1 MFCYTFYDDG
11 ENDDDEGQVGAST
24 GEVFLMIGIIL
35 VWIIVIMLLAWLTFF
50 LLYKDYPT
58 LRVFALYGCSHKTI
72 AMGIPLITAMY
83 ETSEKLALYT
93 LPILVWHPTQLI
105 LGSLLA
111 PRLSDWVERE
121 KERLGLEDDGFTK
134 REEIGKLVDDK
145 GDESSSNN
153 DDGLGQFE
161 IGGDDN
167 AL

>member
-1 MFCYTFYDDG
+1 
-11 ENDDDEGQVGAST
+11 
-24 GEVFLMIGIIL
+24 MIGVIA
-35 VWIIVIMLLAWLTFF
+35 VWIVVIMCLSWLTFW
-50 LLYKDYPT
+50 LLYRDSPT
-58 LRVFALYGCSHKTI
+58 LRVFALFGCSHKTI

-111 PRLSDWVERE
+111 PRLSEWVEKE

-134 REEIGKLVDDK
+134 REEVDKLVDE
-145 GDESSSNN
+145 GGE
-153 DDGLGQFE
+153 GQFE

>member
-1 MFCYTFYDDG
+1 
-11 ENDDDEGQVGAST
+11 
-24 GEVFLMIGIIL
+24 
-35 VWIIVIMLLAWLTFF
+35 
-50 LLYKDYPT
+50 
-58 LRVFALYGCSHKTI
+58 
-72 AMGIPLITAMY
+72 MGIPLITATY

-121 KERLGLEDDGFTK
+121 KERLGLEGNGFTK
-134 REEIGKLVDDK
+134 KEEVGKLVDDQDK
-145 GDESSSNN
+145 EN
-153 DDGLGQFE
+153 DGAAQFE